1 MNKHIRKFLTD
12 TRFCLLM
19 IFSVLAIA
27 DLDAQSSSITG
38 TVLDS
43 ETSEPLPGVTVL
55 LKGTNT
61 GTTTDIDGK
70 YKINLADD
78 VKTPVLV
85 YSFVGF
91 TKQEVNVGDRSIVD
105 VDLKVDMQS
114 LDEVIVVGYGSQKK
128 SLLTGSISK
137 IDEKALD
144 NIKTVRVEQ
153 ALQGAAPGVMVM
165 SNSGQPG
172 DGWTVNIR
180 GFGTPGGAEPLYI
193 IDGLPLSGAALDI
206 LNPNDIQSMEVLKDA
221 AAAAIYGA
229 RGANGVV
236 IITTKTGKSNTKPSI
251 TYQGFY
257 GVQNPWQ
264 RQDVLNSQQYVRV
277 LNEAYV
283 NDGKSPFFSAEDIS
297 NITADTDWQ
306 DAMYYEN
313 APKQSHHVGL
323 TGGNEFGNFSSSLSY
338 FQQDG
343 IIAKGK
349 SNFERINFRIN
360 GTRKVN
366 RLELGA
372 NINVAQINTKGI
384 STNSQYGG
392 GINQAI
398 NLPPIIPIT
407 NSDGSWGIPED
418 FGLSMQE
425 VVNPIALLS
434 YVNSESG
441 TFKGIG
447 GVNASF
453 EILEGLVFKTA
464 YSGEVAYVKS
474 RSFSPIYRINATN
487 KNEISSVSQS
497 SNLYVK
503 GNWDNTLTYK
513 KSIGSHNLTFLLGTT
528 RFREYAEGLGGS
540 KDSLIFDTFDK
551 AYIDNSL
558 QVQGR
563 VGGSFNNEHTLQSY
577 FGRVYYNF
585 SEKYLVEVVLRAD
598 GSSRFGKN
606 NRYGFFPAFSAG
618 WAFTEED
625 FMPNL
630 SFLDFG
636 KIRASWGQN
645 GNENIG
651 DFNFTSLI
659 SQGHY
664 YNFGLNQTLYNGIQ
678 PAFLPNAD
686 LRWEASEQLD
696 FGLDLMLLDGK
707 IGVTFDY
714 YEKTNKDWLLD
725 GTGNYPRVLGNLV
738 GTINAGEVKNTGYEL
753 EINYKEIFSN
763 GIQVN
768 VGLSGSTNKNEVT
781 EIIEGTDH
789 LLGAGGGHGQGTI
802 LRGTVGMPLGY
813 FWGYKTDGIFN
824 HPAELAKAPHQPFAE
839 VGDLIFVDTNEDGT
853 LDETDKQ
860 ELGTPYP
867 KLMMGL
873 NLSVEY
879 KNFDLSTFWYSAMGH
894 QIWNATRRADL
905 IVSNYSTTILDRWTE
920 SNTDTSIPRV
930 TSSDL
935 NRSWRNPSDFYL
947 EDADYLR
954 LKNITLGYTLPR
966 QMTER
971 LRISDVR
978 FYVTSENL
986 LTFTKYSGMEVEVGG
1001 GALGMGIDY
1010 GVYPQ
1015 AKTFVGGVN
1024 VTF

>member
-1 MNKHIRKFLTD
+1 M
-12 TRFCLLM
+12 M
-19 IFSVLAIA
+19 VFSIMAVA
-27 DLDAQSSSITG
+27 DLGAQSRAITG
-38 TVLDS
+38 TVVDS
-43 ETSEPLPGVTVL
+43 ETNESLPGVTVL
-55 LKGTNT
+55 VKDTNS
-61 GTTTDIDGK
+61 GTTTDLDGQ
-70 YKINLADD
+70 YKINLPED
-78 VKTPVLV
+78 VSNPVLV

-91 TKQEVNVGDRSIVD
+91 ATQEVNVGNQSTIDVNLK
-105 VDLKVDMQS
+105 VDLKA

-229 RGANGVV
+229 RGSNGVV
-236 IITTKTGKSNTKPSI
+236 IITTKQGNKNAKPTV

-257 GVQNPWQ
+257 GIQNPWH
-264 RQDVLNSQQYVRV
+264 RQDVLNGDQYIRII
-277 LNEAYV
+277 NESYV
-283 NDGKSPFFSAEDIS
+283 NDGKSPFFDAADIAGITS
-297 NITADTDWQ
+297 NTDWQ

-313 APKQSHHVGL
+313 APKQSHHVGI
-323 TGGNEFGNFSSSLSY
+323 TGGNDLGSFSSSISY
-338 FQQDG
+338 FEQDG
-343 IIAKGK
+343 IIAKDK
-349 SNFERINFRIN
+349 SKFDRINLRFN
-360 GTRKVN
+360 GKRKIN
-366 RLELGA
+366 RLELGT
-372 NINVAQINTKGI
+372 NINVAQIKTKGI

-392 GINQAI
+392 GINQAL
-398 NLPPIIPIT
+398 NMPPIVPIT
-407 NSDGSWGIPED
+407 NDDGSWGIPED

-425 VVNPIALLS
+425 VVNPVALLS
-434 YVNSESG
+434 YVNSEAS

-453 EILEGLVFKTA
+453 EIIDGLVLKTA
-464 YSGEVAYVKS
+464 YSGEVAYVRD
-474 RSFSPIYRINATN
+474 RSFSPVYRINATN
-487 KNEISSVSQS
+487 KNEINSVSQG

-503 GNWDNTLTYK
+503 GNWDNTLTYQN
-513 KSIGSHNLTFLLGTT
+513 SFGNHNLTFLVGTT
-528 RFREYAEGLGGS
+528 RFREYSENLWGS
-540 KDSLIFDTFDK
+540 KDSLIFQTFDK
-551 AYIDNSL
+551 AYINNSL
-558 QVQGR
+558 QVQGD
-563 VGGSFNNEHTLQSY
+563 VSGSYWEHTLQSY
-577 FGRVYYNF
+577 FGRLYYNYN
-585 SEKYLVEVVLRAD
+585 EKYLAEVVLRAD

-606 NRYGFFPAFSAG
+606 NRYGYFPAFSLG
-618 WAFTEED
+618 WVFTEEN
-625 FMPNL
+625 FMPSL
-630 SFLDFG
+630 PFLDFG

-651 DFNFTSLI
+651 DFRFTSLI

-664 YNFGLNQTLYNGIQ
+664 YNFGTNQTLYNGIQ
-678 PAFLPNAD
+678 PAFIANPD

-696 FGLDLMLLDGK
+696 FGLDLSLFDGK
-707 IGVTFDY
+707 VNATFDY
-714 YEKTNKDWLLD
+714 YQKTNKDWLLS

-738 GTINAGEVKNTGYEL
+738 AEINAGSVKNTGYEL
-753 EINYKEIFSN
+753 ELNYQEVFRK
-763 GIQVN
+763 GIKLN
-768 VGLSGSTNKNEVT
+768 AGFTASTNKNEVT

-813 FWGYKTDGIFN
+813 FWGYKTAGIFN
-824 HPAELAKAPHQPFAE
+824 HPAELAKAPHQPSAQL
-839 VGDLIFVDTNEDGT
+839 GDLIFVDTNEDGT
-853 LDETDKQ
+853 LDDLDKQ
-860 ELGTPYP
+860 QIGNPYP

-873 NLSVEY
+873 NLSIDY
-879 KNFDLSTFWYSAMGH
+879 KGIDLSMFWYSAMGH

-905 IVSNYSTTILDRWTE
+905 IISNYPSNVLDRWTE
-920 SNTDTSIPRV
+920 SNPDTSVPRV

-935 NRSWRNPSDFYL
+935 NRSWRNPSDYYL

-966 QMTER
+966 QMTEQ
-971 LRISDVR
+971 LRISNVR

-986 LTFTKYSGMEVEVGG
+986 LTFTKYSGMEVEIGG

-1015 AKTFVGGVN
+1015 AKTFVTGVN

>member
-1 MNKHIRKFLTD
+1 MKKQLLIFFTD
-12 TRFCLLM
+12 VRFCLL
-19 IFSVLAIA
+19 IVFSILINA
-27 DLDAQSSSITG
+27 DLTAQSRTISG
-38 TVLDS
+38 TVIDS
-43 ETSEPLPGVTVL
+43 ETREALPGVTIL
-55 LKGTNT
+55 FKNT
-61 GTTTDIDGK
+61 GLGTTTDIDGK
-70 YKINLADD
+70 YNINVPADLEN
-78 VKTPVLV
+78 PVLV
-85 YSFVGF
+85 YSFIGF
-91 TKQEVNVGDRSIVD
+91 ANQEEIVGDRTRID
-105 VDLKVDMQS
+105 VNLKINLQA
-114 LDEVIVVGYGSQKK
+114 LDEVIVTGYGSQKK

-137 IDEKALD
+137 IDGDILE
-144 NIKTVRVEQ
+144 NVKTVRVEQ
-153 ALQGAAPGVMVM
+153 ALQGSAPGVMVM

-180 GFGTPGGAEPLYI
+180 GFGTPGGADPLYI
-193 IDGLPLSGAALDI
+193 IDGLPLGSAALDI
-206 LNPNDIQSMEVLKDA
+206 LNPNDIESMEVLKDA

-229 RGANGVV
+229 RGSNGVV
-236 IITTKTGKSNTKPSI
+236 IITTKTGKTNSKPTI

-264 RQDVLNSQQYVRV
+264 KLDVLNSDQYTRII
-277 LNEAYV
+277 NEAYV
-283 NDGKSPFFSAEDIS
+283 NDNKPPFFSNEALATIS
-297 NITADTDWQ
+297 ANTDWQ
-306 DAMYYEN
+306 DAMYYDN
-313 APKQSHHVGL
+313 APKQSHHVGI
-323 TGGNEFGNFSSSLSY
+323 TGGNEVSSFSSSLSY

-349 SNFERINFRIN
+349 SNFERVNLRLN
-360 GTRKVN
+360 GTRRVN

-392 GINQAI
+392 GINQAL
-398 NLPPIIPIT
+398 NLPPIVPINNT
-407 NSDGSWGIPED
+407 DGSWGIPED

-434 YVNSESG
+434 YVNSESS

-447 GVNASF
+447 GVNASL
-453 EILEGLVFKTA
+453 EIVKGLVLRTA
-464 YSGEVAYVKS
+464 YSGEVAYVKN
-474 RSFSPIYRINATN
+474 RSFSPVFRINATN
-487 KNEISSVSQS
+487 KNEINSVSQG

-503 GNWDNTLTYK
+503 GNLDNTLTYK
-513 KSIGSHNLTFLLGTT
+513 NSFGLHDFTFLVGTT
-528 RFREYAEGLGGS
+528 RFREYSESLWGS
-540 KDSLIFDTFDK
+540 KDSLIFETFDK
-551 AYIDNSL
+551 AYINNSL
-558 QVQGR
+558 QVQGD
-563 VGGSFNNEHTLQSY
+563 VAGSYWEHTLQSY
-577 FGRVYYNF
+577 FGRVYYNYD
-585 SEKYLVEVVLRAD
+585 EKYLAEIVLRAD

-606 NRYGFFPAFSAG
+606 NRYGYFPAFSVG

-630 SFLDFG
+630 PFLDFG

-651 DFNFTSLI
+651 EFKFTSLI

-664 YNFGLNQTLYNGIQ
+664 YNFGVNQTLYNGIQ
-678 PAFLPNAD
+678 PAFIANPN
-686 LRWEASEQLD
+686 LKWESSEQID
-696 FGLDLMLLDGK
+696 FGLDLRLFEGK
-707 IGVTFDY
+707 IGVTLDY
-714 YEKTNKDWLLD
+714 YEKTNKDWLLS

-738 GTINAGEVKNTGYEL
+738 AEINAGAVKNTGFEF
-753 EINYKEIFSN
+753 EVNYQERFSN
-763 GIQVN
+763 GLKVN
-768 VGLSGSTNKNEVT
+768 VGFTGSTNKNEVT

-813 FWGYKTDGIFN
+813 FWGYKTAGIFN
-824 HPAELAKAPHQPFAE
+824 HPAQLAKAPHQPSAQL
-839 VGDLIFVDTNEDGT
+839 GDLIFVDTNNDGT

-873 NLSVEY
+873 NLSLGY
-879 KNFDLSTFWYSAMGH
+879 KDFDLSMFWYSAMGH

-905 IVSNYSTTILDRWTE
+905 IVSNYSTTVLDRWTE
-920 SNTDTSIPRV
+920 TNTNTDIPRV

-954 LKNITLGYTLPR
+954 LKNITLGYNLPNKLTKS
-966 QMTER
+966 M
-971 LRISDVR
+971 RITDVR
-978 FYVTSENL
+978 FYVTAENL
-986 LTFTKYSGMEVEVGG
+986 LTFTKYSGMEVEIGG

-1015 AKTFVGGVN
+1015 AQSFVGGVN